1 MLKKPL
7 KIVAPSA
14 VGDDFICSKEEQAAY
29 EHFKGVLHA
38 AAPFV
43 IGVVSVK
50 VALIY
55 FFCVFLLYSTVFRKK
70 SEGFFGAIAIISVL
84 VGGLLIPA

>member
-1 MLKKPL
+1 MLKEPL
-7 KIVAPSA
+7 EILPPSA
-14 VGDDFICSKEEQAAY
+14 VGDDFVGEGEEREAY
-29 EHFKGVLHA
+29 EYFKGVIHA

-43 IGVVSVK
+43 IGIISVK

-55 FFCVFLLYSTVFRKK
+55 FLCVFVLYSTVFRKK